1 MAVSNSLTNTKKQVT
16 VTDFVKGMQEEFKN
30 ALPKVLTPERFTRI
44 ALTALNNTPE
54 LKKCTAASLVG
65 GLMQAAQL
73 GLEPNTPLGQAY
85 LIPYKNK
92 GVLECQF
99 QVGYKGMLDLAYRSD
114 EIITVQ
120 AYVVYENDKFEYEL
134 GLEPKLKHIPVISN
148 RGEAKFV
155 YAIFKTNNG
164 GYGFEVMSI
173 EDVKEHGKKYSKSFN
188 SQYSPWTTNFE
199 EMAKKT
205 VIKKVLKYAPLKT
218 EFATAIAVDEGTIK
232 ASNNKDVP
240 LEVDYTVSDEE
251 TIENQNIEEIETN
264 KSDIQRQDEVKTNWS
279 PSNELEGSPQQ
290 GSIL

>member
-1 MAVSNSLTNTKKQVT
+1 MSVSNSLVNSKKQMT
-16 VTDFVKGMQEEFKN
+16 VTEFVKNMQEEFKN

-44 ALTALNNTPE
+44 ALTALSNTPE
-54 LKKCTAASLVG
+54 LKKCTATSLMG

-92 GVLECQF
+92 GTLECQF

-114 EIITVQ
+114 TIKTVQ

-134 GLEPKLKHIPVISN
+134 GLEPKLKHIPATSN
-148 RGEAKFV
+148 RGEPVQV
-155 YAIFKTNNG
+155 YAIFKTNND

-173 EDVKEHGKKYSKSFN
+173 DDVKEHGKKYSKSFN

-232 ASNNKDVP
+232 ASNTDNIP
-240 LEVDYTVSDEE
+240 LQVEYVVNEEEVS
-251 TIENQNIEEIETN
+251 ENQNMEQIAPVEERVPEEIEQ
-264 KSDIQRQDEVKTNWS
+264 KWEISQ
-279 PSNELEGSPQQ
+279 ELEGNPQQ
-290 GSIL
+290 ASIL

>member
-1 MAVSNSLTNTKKQVT
+1 MAVSNSLTNNKKQMT

-99 QVGYKGMLDLAYRSD
+99 QVGYKGMLDLAYRSE
-114 EIITVQ
+114 EIKSVQ

-134 GLEPKLKHIPVISN
+134 GLEPKLKHVPAVN
-148 RGEAKFV
+148 DRGEAIFV
-155 YAIFKTNNG
+155 YAVFKTNND

-173 EDVKEHGKKYSKSFN
+173 NDIKEHGKKYSKSFN

-232 ASNNKDVP
+232 ASNNKDTP

-251 TIENQNIEEIETN
+251 TSENPNMEEIET
-264 KSDIQRQDEVKTNWS
+264 KSDNQRQDEIITNWT
-279 PSNELEGSPQQ
+279 PSQDLKGSPQQ

>member
-1 MAVSNSLTNTKKQVT
+1 MSVSNSLVNSKKQMT
-16 VTDFVKGMQEEFKN
+16 VTEFVKSMQEEFKN

-44 ALTALNNTPE
+44 ALTALSNTPE
-54 LKKCTAASLVG
+54 LKKSTAASLMG

-92 GVLECQF
+92 GILECQF

-114 EIITVQ
+114 TIKTVQ

-134 GLEPKLKHIPVISN
+134 GLEPKLKHIPATEN
-148 RGEAKFV
+148 RGEPVQV
-155 YAIFKTNNG
+155 YAIFKTNND

-173 EDVKEHGKKYSKSFN
+173 EDVRNHGKKYSKSFN

-232 ASNNKDVP
+232 ASNTDNIP
-240 LEVDYTVSDEE
+240 LQVEYVVNEEE
-251 TIENQNIEEIETN
+251 TSENQNMEQIAPVEEQSTETN
-264 KSDIQRQDEVKTNWS
+264 EVETSWN
-279 PSNELEGSPQQ
+279 PFEELEGNPQQ
-290 GSIL
+290 ASIL

>member
-1 MAVSNSLTNTKKQVT
+1 MSVSNSLTNQKKQMT
-16 VTDFVKGMQEEFKN
+16 VTEFVKSMQSEFQN
-30 ALPKVLTPERFTRI
+30 ALPKVITPERFTRI
-44 ALTALNNTPE
+44 ALTALTNTPE
-54 LKKCTAASLVG
+54 LKKCSATSLVG

-99 QVGYKGMLDLAYRSD
+99 QVGYKGMLDLAYRS
-114 EIITVQ
+114 ESIKTVQ
-120 AYVVYENDKFEYEL
+120 AYIVYQNDKFEYEL
-134 GLEPKLKHIPVISN
+134 GLDPKIKHIPAREN
-148 RGEAKFV
+148 RGEAIYV
-155 YAIFKTNNG
+155 YAIFKTDNG

-173 EDVKEHGKKYSKSFN
+173 DDVKKHGQKYSKSFN

-232 ASNNKDVP
+232 ASNNNDVP
-240 LEVDYTVSDEE
+240 LQVEYTVGDEE
-251 TIENQNIEEIETN
+251 QENTQEEIQEET
-264 KSDIQRQDEVKTNWS
+264 KEQ
-279 PSNELEGSPQQ
+279 NENTQKLEENTMQ